1 MTTCSGTTAATWGRQ
16 PTAKEM
22 LHFIRASVESI
33 RKDAAND
40 RLADG
45 AVIERRLSSLL
56 RHALMTR
63 PPYEIALVQ
72 GSAAELMLFPENDVL
87 ERCTAAVQ
95 KADQQMLRDLV
106 WAVRQ
111 HRSIRSGRHVRRFG
125 IEVQRGTRSIN
136 TFIAVT

>member
-1 MTTCSGTTAATWGRQ
+1 MTTCSGTTAASWGRQ

-63 PPYEIALVQ
+63 SPYEIALVL
-72 GSAAELMLFPENDVL
+72 GSAAERMLFPEHDVL
-87 ERCTAAVQ
+87 EQSTAAVQ
-95 KADQQMLRDLV
+95 KADQQALRDLV

-111 HRSIRSGRHVRRFG
+111 HRSIRGGRHVRRFG
-125 IEVQRGTRSIN
+125 IEVQ
-136 TFIAVT
+136 

>member
-1 MTTCSGTTAATWGRQ
+1 
-16 PTAKEM
+16 M

-33 RKDAAND
+33 RKDAAHD

-45 AVIERRLSSLL
+45 SVVERRLSSLL

-63 PPYEIALVQ
+63 SPYEIALVL

-95 KADQQMLRDLV
+95 KADQQTLRDLV

-111 HRSIRSGRHVRRFG
+111 HRRIRGGRRVRRFG
-125 IEVQRGTRSIN
+125 IEVQ
-136 TFIAVT
+136 